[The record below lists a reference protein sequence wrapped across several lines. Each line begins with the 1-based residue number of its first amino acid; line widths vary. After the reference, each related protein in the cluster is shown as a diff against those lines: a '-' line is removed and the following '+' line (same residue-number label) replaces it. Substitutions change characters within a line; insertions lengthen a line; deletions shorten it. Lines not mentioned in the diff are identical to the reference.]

1 MQKKKIVKIFFIL
14 FSLIFLLIL
23 LYSKLLNTK
32 EVKKIEEEIKEET
45 VPKSNIIENVNY
57 TSNDAKGNEYIIN
70 ALQGEID
77 YSNPN
82 ILFLRDVKALIRLK
96 DKDNIT
102 ITSDFGKYNTQ
113 NYDTIF
119 SKNVII
125 KYMNNVIKGQY
136 LDFSLV
142 RDSMIISKEIT
153 YTNLEN
159 ILTADVI
166 EIDIKSKDT
175 KIFMYEN
182 KKKVNIKSIK

>member
-1 MQKKKIVKIFFIL
+1 MQKEKIVKIFFIL
-14 FSLIFLLIL
+14 FSLIFLLIF
-23 LYSKLLNTK
+23 LYSKFLNTK
-32 EVKKIEEEIKEET
+32 EVKKIEEDVKEET
-45 VPKSNIIENVNY
+45 VYKSNIIENVNY

-82 ILFLRDVKALIRLK
+82 ILFLTDVKALIKLK
-96 DKDNIT
+96 DEDNIT

-153 YTNLEN
+153 YTNFEN

>member
-1 MQKKKIVKIFFIL
+1 MQKEKIVKIFFIL
-14 FSLIFLLIL
+14 FSLIFLLIF
-23 LYSKLLNTK
+23 LYSKILNTK
-32 EVKKIEEEIKEET
+32 EVKKIEEDVKEET
-45 VPKSNIIENVNY
+45 VYKSNIIENVNY

-82 ILFLRDVKALIRLK
+82 ILFLTDVKALIKLK
-96 DKDNIT
+96 DEDNIT

-153 YTNLEN
+153 YTNFEN